1 MRSHYKLQVRRR
13 RQRLLVRLAC
23 LLLTAPAGCSS
34 WSGWHPFRSAPEP
47 TAPVDT
53 LVMHGDRLEPQRWTG
68 DPKTLQQLAGAK
80 ELYGSEQYEKAG
92 KAFHKLA
99 ENKKNTELIAE
110 EARFYE
116 AECLYHQKR
125 YPKAADTY
133 AKLLQDFPSGA
144 HREPSMKRM
153 YDIANYWLDD
163 TREDMRR
170 EKEKREGKH
179 WVAWPT
185 PFVHFEKSKPLLDE
199 TGRAEEKLE
208 QVVYNDVT
216 GPLAPEAMFL
226 LASVKFYHEDYK
238 EADHYFTQLVQMH
251 PNSKYAPR
259 AVELAIISK
268 HLSTGGSDYDGR
280 KTAEARQLIAQA
292 QERYPEFTRER
303 QDFLV
308 RQLHGITM
316 QQAEKDYKIADFYRR
331 TDHPG
336 AAYFCY
342 DIVRRRYPNT
352 PYAAQASQR
361 MQELL
366 ATHPIM
372 QATAVTPASPQAPA
386 QPPTGAE
393 QAPMPRSVPTQPGQP
408 EMAPAPRPV
417 PTPTNNLPDYL
428 KK

>member
-1 MRSHYKLQVRRR
+1 MPSHHKLDLRRR
-13 RQRLLVRLAC
+13 GVRLLVPLFYLLAV
-23 LLLTAPAGCSS
+23 APAGCASAGGWNLFASS
-34 WSGWHPFRSAPEP
+34 PPP
-47 TAPVDT
+47 TASVDT
-53 LVMHGDRLEPQRWTG
+53 LVLHGDHLEPEHWTG
-68 DPKTLQQLAGAK
+68 DPKSLEQLAGAK
-80 ELYGSEQYEKAG
+80 ELYRGEQYDKAG
-92 KAFHKLA
+92 KAFHRLA

-116 AECLYHQKR
+116 AESLYRQKR

-133 AKLLQDFPSGA
+133 ARLLTDFPSGA
-144 HREPSMKRM
+144 HREPSMRRM
-153 YDIANYWLDD
+153 FDIANYWLDD

-170 EKEKREGKH
+170 DHEKRDGKH
-179 WVAWPT
+179 WIAWPT
-185 PFVHFEKSKPLLDE
+185 ACVHFEKSKPLLDE

-226 LASVKFYHEDYK
+226 LASVKFYHEDYR
-238 EADHYFTQLVQMH
+238 EADHYFSQLVQMH

-280 KTAEARQLIAQA
+280 KTAEARQLVYQA
-292 QERYPEFTRER
+292 QERYPEFSREKV
-303 QDFLV
+303 DFLG

-316 QQAEKDYKIADFYRR
+316 QQAEKDFKIAEFYRR

-342 DIVRRRYPNT
+342 DVVRRRYPT
-352 PYAAQASQR
+352 SPFAGKSIER
-361 MQELL
+361 MQELQ
-366 ATHPIM
+366 AQHPGVV
-372 QATAVTPASPQAPA
+372 QASVPASRPA
-386 QPPTGAE
+386 TPGKPET
-393 QAPMPRSVPTQPGQP
+393 APMPRSLPSQPGQP
-408 EMAPAPRPV
+408 ELAPPPRPV
-417 PTPTNNLPDYL
+417 PTPVPPPDYL